1 MVMKITRSLL
11 LSLNINQELLINRH
25 TNVVT
30 QFCEDSE
37 FSEQSGHLMDA
48 GVVVLVVY
56 MMRVYFLPTTILMS
70 NAKHISNAI
79 TTLRMQY
86 M

>member
-11 LSLNINQELLINRH
+11 LSLNMNKELLINRH

-37 FSEQSGHLMDA
+37 FSGAKWTLNGCRSNSISCIYDESI
-48 GVVVLVVY
+48 
-56 MMRVYFLPTTILMS
+56 LPTDYYIDE
-70 NAKHISNAI
+70 
-79 TTLRMQY
+79 
-86 M
+86 

>member
-1 MVMKITRSLL
+1 MNK
-11 LSLNINQELLINRH
+11 ELLINRH

-37 FSEQSGHLMDA
+37 FSGAKWTLNGCRSNSISCIYDESILPTD
-48 GVVVLVVY
+48 

-79 TTLRMQY
+79 RTLRMQY